1 MNRRVISKV
10 AGGFSALLAVAL
22 LGACS
27 EQPQVA
33 IYEQGKY
40 QGKEDARPWE
50 GSPFNG
56 DKAAWEKSLQ
66 ARAQGQN
73 EYKRVE

>member
-1 MNRRVISKV
+1 MKRRVISKV
-10 AGGFSALLAVAL
+10 AGGIAGLLTVAL

-27 EQPQVA
+27 EQPQVVM
-33 IYEQGKY
+33 YEQGQY
-40 QGKEDARPWE
+40 QGKADARPWE
-50 GSPFNG
+50 GAPFNG